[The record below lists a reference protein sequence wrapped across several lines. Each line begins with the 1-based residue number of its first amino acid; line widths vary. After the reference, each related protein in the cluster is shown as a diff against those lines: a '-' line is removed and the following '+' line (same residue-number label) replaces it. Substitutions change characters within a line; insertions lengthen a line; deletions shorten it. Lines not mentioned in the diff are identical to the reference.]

1 MYNLSWG
8 VEMHSCIHEGHRLI
22 ADQEID
28 FDGTPKLFYDP
39 HYVDGEKIYLA
50 PVDLE
55 EVRSASARGDLTC
68 SCCNERVSFKA
79 GTQKAWHFA
88 HYSNRSCPT
97 SYEEDMR
104 PESAVHFHTKILLA
118 KRLIELS
125 NQQSFL
131 REAEVD
137 TEVHIEDADRMSDVL
152 LTFPNHQAGNTR
164 IAFEIQC
171 TPISKREIEKRD
183 RDYSQA
189 GITAVWILTGAKHG
203 LWQDTEKFYSPGKEK
218 IRIRQLATYLLE
230 TRGQI
235 YHIPDWT
242 GETKIKS
249 ADVEDVRL
257 EVFCAAG
264 DYYASH
270 SSVESDILRP
280 WKPWHK
286 HFLDHR
292 RRRTFVI
299 GADCHFSAPLTHV
312 RLANRPEAD
321 TACADASSTD
331 ASFAGASCAEVSLP
345 DMRHGGSPPLE
356 LILGSSHQKFA
367 PRWREL
373 HASCTQWPRALKSPV
388 GSVETFV
395 GVLKECSHV
404 NIEAVDFDNADDEE
418 NLPDIHQYQ
427 MRGELQSRVPLRW
440 IFDCDTE
447 LWQRIIYLSLIYE
460 ETSDDYRDA
469 FQLPHVR
476 LGMVIATGFALT
488 ALSRY
493 IPAYTRKTREVQQA
507 LNAVSVAAEQVRS
520 LAVHG
525 KPPKAWDMH
534 KLRHL
539 VMASFLDHLAKQG
552 VLKPNSKNPVAILDT
567 ACTFFEDVDK
577 VSMGIGDQQPEELWQ
592 RWHDLSE
599 QLAALD
605 TSGERF
611 EYIICRTDVRPE
623 DA

>member
-1 MYNLSWG
+1 
-8 VEMHSCIHEGHRLI
+8 
-22 ADQEID
+22 
-28 FDGTPKLFYDP
+28 
-39 HYVDGEKIYLA
+39 
-50 PVDLE
+50 
-55 EVRSASARGDLTC
+55 
-68 SCCNERVSFKA
+68 
-79 GTQKAWHFA
+79 
-88 HYSNRSCPT
+88 
-97 SYEEDMR
+97 MR
-104 PESAVHFHTKILLA
+104 PESAIHFHTKYLFA
-118 KRLIELS
+118 KRLEKLAGK
-125 NQQSFL
+125 QSFL
-131 REAEVD
+131 KKAEVD
-137 TEVHIEDADRMSDVL
+137 IEVYVEDAGRMADVL
-152 LTFPNHQAGNTR
+152 LTIPREDVKPEASKTK

-183 RDYSQA
+183 RDYSKA

-203 LWQDTEKFYSPGKEK
+203 LWQDTEKFYSPGKKK
-218 IRIRQLATYLLE
+218 IRMRQVATYLLE

-242 GETKIKS
+242 GETKIQS
-249 ADVEDVRL
+249 ADVEDIRL

-270 SSVESDILRP
+270 SSVELGILRP
-280 WKPWHK
+280 WKPWHE

-321 TACADASSTD
+321 TACTDASSAD
-331 ASFAGASCAEVSLP
+331 ASFAGASCAEASLP
-345 DMRHGGSPPLE
+345 DMRHGSSPPLE
-356 LILGSSHQKFA
+356 LIVGSSHQKFA

-373 HASCTQWPRALKSPV
+373 HASCTQWPWALKSPV
-388 GSVETFV
+388 ESVETFV
-395 GVLKECSHV
+395 SVLKECSHV
-404 NIEAVDFDNADDEE
+404 DIHAVDFDNADDEE
-418 NLPDIHQYQ
+418 NLIGRIHQYKLPEQ
-427 MRGELQSRVPLRW
+427 LQSRVPLRW

-469 FQLPHVR
+469 FQLPRVR

-493 IPAYTRKTREVQQA
+493 IPAYTRKTRVVQQA
-507 LNAVSVAAEQVRS
+507 LNAISVAAEQVRS

-605 TSGERF
+605 TSGKSF
-611 EYIICRTDVRPE
+611 EYTIRRTDLHPE

>member
-1 MYNLSWG
+1 
-8 VEMHSCIHEGHRLI
+8 MHSCVYEGRRLI
-22 ADQEID
+22 ADQVIK
-28 FDGTPKLFYDP
+28 FDGISELFHDP
-39 HYVDGEKIYLA
+39 HYVDGEEVYLA

-68 SCCNERVSFKA
+68 CCCHERVSFKA

-88 HYSNRSCPT
+88 HYSESSCSNT
-97 SYEEDMR
+97 DEEDMR
-104 PESAVHFHTKILLA
+104 PESAVHFHTKYLFA
-118 KRLIELS
+118 KRLKQLAGK
-125 NQQSFL
+125 QSFL
-131 REAEVD
+131 EKAEVD
-137 TEVHIEDADRMSDVL
+137 IEVYVEDAGRMADVL
-152 LTFPNHQAGNTR
+152 LTIPREDVKPEASETK

-183 RDYSQA
+183 RDYSKA

-203 LWQDTEKFYSPGKEK
+203 LWQDTEKFYSPGKKK
-218 IRIRQLATYLLE
+218 IRMRQAATYLLR
-230 TRGQI
+230 TRGEI

-242 GETKIKS
+242 GETDIKL
-249 ADVEDVRL
+249 ADLGDIRL
-257 EVFCAAG
+257 EVLCAAG
-264 DYYASH
+264 DYYAAH
-270 SSVESDILRP
+270 SSLDSKIVRP
-280 WKPWHK
+280 WKPWHE

-292 RRRTFVI
+292 RKRTFVI
-299 GADCHFSAPLTHV
+299 GADYHFSAPLTHV

-321 TACADASSTD
+321 TACTDASSAYNSCAD
-331 ASFAGASCAEVSLP
+331 SSCAEASLP
-345 DMRHGGSPPLE
+345 DMRHGSSPQLE
-356 LILGSSHQKFA
+356 LIVGSVHQKFA

-404 NIEAVDFDNADDEE
+404 DIHAVDHDNADDEE
-418 NLPDIHQYQ
+418 NLPGQIHQYQ
-427 MRGELQSRVPLRW
+427 LRGELQSRVPLRW

-469 FQLPHVR
+469 FQLPRVR

-507 LNAVSVAAEQVRS
+507 LNEVSVAAEQVRS

-567 ACTFFEDVDK
+567 ARLFFRDVDRGF
-577 VSMGIGDQQPEELWQ
+577 MGRGEQRLGEMWQ

-605 TSGERF
+605 TSGHSF
-611 EYIICRTDVRPE
+611 EYTIRRIDLHPE